1 MFLEKNNNKETA
13 KYQLTKKFISIFL
26 GILFFM
32 NIIYLLASASF
43 VYEFLENKAYGVFE
57 TIETQKTTPTNWRDT
72 IDTLVSQKDEDGI
85 IVTTKE
91 NSKYFS
97 THGNELFEE
106 LYYGKSLPFVNKII
120 FSDEG
125 IYYVDERDYGE
136 FSIQLAINSETAVEL
151 VYGMLM
157 ISLVLNLFA
166 LLLGS
171 ILIYRS
177 VKGWSLELGE
187 MAQEI
192 SELKNSNLLTI
203 KVPERPVEIK
213 EVAIAFNEL
222 LENKEASMERE
233 KQFITDASHDL
244 KTPIA
249 AIRGHVQLIQR
260 RGEAHPEIVPKSIA
274 FIDKESLR
282 LEKLSQQLLLLNQ
295 DQSPLQKE
303 QVSLTEI
310 ILEEVEKNEIIHSR
324 KFELIIEEDVTL
336 YGNQTELQQL
346 VQNILENAIK
356 YSQNGTLIQVK
367 LKNKT
372 QAICFEVVDEGIGIS
387 DKQKPA
393 IFERFYR
400 VDSSRGSQV
409 EGSGI
414 GLSIVKKIV
423 DLYSGE
429 IEVKDNQPNGTRFI
443 ITMPNMKKTS

>member
-324 KFELIIEEDVTL
+324 TFELRIEEDVTL

-429 IEVKDNQPNGTRFI
+429 IEVKDNKPNGTRFI
-443 ITMPNMKKTS
+443 ITIPNRGGAG